1 MFASANQPRRHAL
14 LSAARLSLLG
24 TLSGLGALGAVR
36 SGLAQTVPSKLETN
50 ATTATAQTQSAWRAM
65 SRVGYG
71 PSPALA
77 AAVQA
82 ARSPQDWALQQI
94 GLARAASQQPPVIAA
109 DLMDFNAPLPQ
120 LFASEQREREL
131 RKQIKTDTATP
142 SNPAPVPG
150 EDAPTERRMDFSNPL
165 SPAFFSRRLTLQ
177 TAAWRLSSCS
187 QPELENPLL
196 ARMTEFWFNHLNVFI
211 GKGAVRP
218 YVGHY
223 LVHAIRPHALGRF
236 EDLLLAS
243 ARHPAMLL
251 YLDQAKSVAEG
262 SPGGQGKTRGL
273 NENYARELMELHTL
287 GVNGGYTQSDVRE
300 LARVLT
306 GWTIGPQ
313 EEAGFRFAPRLHDH
327 GTKRVLGQTFPTS
340 SASSGEQEGVDAIR
354 LLARHPATAQRISL
368 RLAQF
373 FVADKPPP
381 ALVAQLS
388 QTFLTSQG
396 DISAVMATL
405 LNATDFWAPANRLFK
420 TPMDFACSALTA
432 TQSATDTDRHGLV
445 LATGY
450 LASAGQ
456 PLHGWQTPDGYPF
469 DAATW
474 LAPEALTR
482 RADFALALARQLPRL
497 EFLMPYLSATTQD
510 TITRERPALQ
520 AGLML
525 ASPDFMY
532 K

>member
-1 MFASANQPRRHAL
+1 MNTAIADTASDPSLIVRGLQRRSAL
-14 LSAARLSLLG
+14 ISLAMLG
-24 TLSGLGALGAVR
+24 VLGATRPA
-36 SGLAQTVPSKLETN
+36 LAQP
-50 ATTATAQTQSAWRAM
+50 ATEAQVEPAQAAWRAM

-71 PSPALA
+71 ASPSLA

-82 ARSPQDWALQQI
+82 APTAKHWALQQVD
-94 GLARAASQQPPVIAA
+94 LAYAASLQPPVVAA
-109 DLMDFNAPLPQ
+109 DLTDFNAPLPQ
-120 LFASEQREREL
+120 LFAADRQERALRRQIRSDASAAAASRTQTPQAAADQRMAFS
-131 RKQIKTDTATP
+131 DTT
-142 SNPAPVPG
+142 
-150 EDAPTERRMDFSNPL
+150 
-165 SPAFFSRRLTLQ
+165 SPEFFTRRLVQQ
-177 TAAWRLSSCS
+177 TAAWRLTSCS
-187 QPELENPLL
+187 LAEQENPLL

-211 GKGAVRP
+211 GKGADRP

-223 LVHAIRPHALGRF
+223 LIHVVRAHALGKF

-251 YLDQAKSVAEG
+251 YLDQAQSVAEG
-262 SPGGQGKTRGL
+262 TVGGQGKTRGL

-287 GVNGGYTQSDVRE
+287 GVNGGYTQTDVRE

-313 EEAGFRFAPRLHDH
+313 EDSGFRFAPRLHDK
-327 GTKRVLGQTFPTS
+327 GSKQVLGQTFPATRQ
-340 SASSGEQEGVDAIR
+340 SAGEQEGVQALR
-354 LLARHPATAQRISL
+354 LLARHPATAQRISQ
-368 RLAQF
+368 RLARF
-373 FVADKPPP
+373 FVSDNPPP
-381 ALVAQLS
+381 ALVAQLA
-388 QTFLTSQG
+388 QTFLSSQG
-396 DISAVMATL
+396 DIRAVLNTL
-405 LNATDFWAPANRLFK
+405 LNSTDFWAPEHQLFK
-420 TPMDFACSALTA
+420 TPLDFACSALTA
-432 TQSATDTDRHGLV
+432 TQSAASPDRRALV

-456 PLHGWQTPDGYPF
+456 PLHGWQTPDGYAF

-482 RADFALALARQLPRL
+482 RADFALNLTRQLPALTFMRR
-497 EFLMPYLSATTQD
+497 YLSASTLD
-510 TITRERPALQ
+510 AIDHERPALQ